1 MAHTIR
7 RTGTA
12 TGPVGTPGA
21 TAVGTHRPRLSL
33 NSDGRAHP
41 RENTLVAVTVLFALV
56 AGICVFFRDMHILG
70 AWTALGGVVTGL
82 ISQMFSATTGE
93 RAVTILALGVSAV
106 SLFMNMFHGGLY

>member
-12 TGPVGTPGA
+12 TGSGGTPGS
-21 TAVGTHRPRLSL
+21 AVGTHRPRLSL

-41 RENTLVAVTVLFALV
+41 RENTLVALVVLFALV
-56 AGICVFFRDMHILG
+56 AGICAFFRDMHILG
-70 AWTALGGVVTGL
+70 AWTGLAGVVTGL

-93 RAVTILALGVSAV
+93 RAVTVLALGVSAV